1 LTRRLILIST
11 SDALSPRSA
20 ELTRMISSIDAYVA
34 SGPGLDVTLFLLMQR
49 CTPERQRDLRESLPA
64 WVRLESVATQISLS
78 KARNRMLAADMAGA
92 DIDDN
97 DIVGFPDDDC
107 WYPAGTLQTI
117 HQTFDADPALDF
129 WFCRYSS
136 DPRSAAGAAAVSPQ
150 LQTVISRASSNTIL
164 LRGRVARAIGGFD
177 EELGVGA
184 RLAGGEDTDYAIRAF
199 QTARKSAFLDMA
211 AIGHRDPDKRFR
223 AKYYPG
229 ALRAISKNTRGRMA
243 DLQALTRK
251 LLVGF
256 WLILRGQMPAK
267 TYLFALANMLSSRTG
282 S

>member
-1 LTRRLILIST
+1 
-11 SDALSPRSA
+11 
-20 ELTRMISSIDAYVA
+20 MVA
-34 SGPGLDVTLFLLMQR
+34 SIKAHVETAPGIDVALFLLMQR
-49 CTPERQRDLRESLPA
+49 CTPERSQELRESLPD
-64 WVRLESVATQISLS
+64 WVRLQSIETQISLS

-107 WYPAGTLQTI
+107 WYPDGTLKTI
-117 HQTFDADPALDF
+117 HQAFDSDQNLDF

-136 DPRSAAGAAAVSPQ
+136 QPQSASGANPVSPQ
-150 LQTVISRASSNTIL
+150 LQAVISRASSNTIF
-164 LRGRVARAIGGFD
+164 LRGRVAKAIGGFD

-199 QTARKSAFLDMA
+199 QQARKSLFLDIA

-229 ALRAISKNTRGRMA
+229 ALRAISKNTRARMA

-251 LLVGF
+251 LLVGVL
-256 WLILRGQMPAK
+256 LILRGQMPAK
-267 TYLFALANMLSSRTG
+267 TYLFALANMLTSRTG

>member
-1 LTRRLILIST
+1 MIRRLVLIST
-11 SDALSPRSA
+11 SDALSPRNT
-20 ELTRMISSIDAYVA
+20 ELTRMVA
-34 SGPGLDVTLFLLMQR
+34 SIKAHVETAPGIDVALFLLMQR
-49 CTPERQRDLRESLPA
+49 CTPERSQELRESLPD
-64 WVRLESVATQISLS
+64 WVRLQSIETQISLS

-107 WYPAGTLQTI
+107 WYPDGTLKTI
-117 HQTFDADPALDF
+117 HQAFDSDQNLDF

-136 DPRSAAGAAAVSPQ
+136 QPQSASGANPVSPQ
-150 LQTVISRASSNTIL
+150 LQAVISRASSNTIF
-164 LRGRVARAIGGFD
+164 LRGRVAKAIGGFD

-199 QTARKSAFLDMA
+199 QQARKSLFLDIA

-229 ALRAISKNTRGRMA
+229 ALRAISKNTRARMA

-251 LLVGF
+251 LLVGVL
-256 WLILRGQMPAK
+256 LILRGQMPAK
-267 TYLFALANMLSSRTG
+267 TYLFALANMLTSRTG

>member
-1 LTRRLILIST
+1 
-11 SDALSPRSA
+11 
-20 ELTRMISSIDAYVA
+20 MIASIEAYVA
-34 SGPGLDVTLFLLMQR
+34 TAPGLDVALFLLMQR
-49 CTPERQRDLRESLPA
+49 CTPERQRELRESLPA
-64 WVRLESVATQISLS
+64 WVRLESIETQISLS
-78 KARNRMLAADMAGA
+78 KARNMLLAADMAGA
-92 DIDDN
+92 DIQDN

-107 WYPAGTLQTI
+107 WYPAGTLDAI
-117 HQTFDADPALDF
+117 HQAFRQDPALDF

-136 DPRSAAGAAAVSPQ
+136 DPRPASGLSAVSPQ

-164 LRGRVARAIGGFD
+164 LRGRVAKAIGGFD

-199 QTARKSAFLDMA
+199 QTARKSLFLDIA

-229 ALRAISKNTRGRMA
+229 ALRAISKNTRARLA

-267 TYLFALANMLSSRTG
+267 TYLFALANMLTSRTG